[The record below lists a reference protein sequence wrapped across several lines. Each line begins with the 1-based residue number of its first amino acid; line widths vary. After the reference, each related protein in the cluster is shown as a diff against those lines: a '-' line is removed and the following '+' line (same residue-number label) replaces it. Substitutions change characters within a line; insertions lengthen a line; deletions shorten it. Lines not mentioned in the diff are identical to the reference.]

1 MDWKNVRRNEM
12 TNIEKKKTSAYG
24 RVLTIDGSKKKK
36 KSWGD
41 LLALSGASQE
51 KYSHLGD
58 RMDSPVQV
66 SGNILVEM
74 M

>member
-1 MDWKNVRRNEM
+1 M
-12 TNIEKKKTSAYG
+12 TNIEKKNEFIWQNFND
-24 RVLTIDGSKKKK
+24 RWVQERKKKM
-36 KSWGD
+36 SWGD
-41 LLALSGASQE
+41 LLTLSGASQE
-51 KYSHLGD
+51 KHSHLGD